1 MTLKEMYEAVLIE
14 IDKDSAPNLLLE
26 DFNYYARKASYQYV
40 NKRYN
45 VYDTSQ
51 QTGDDLHV
59 LKSNA
64 IIKINDEN
72 NLVKE
77 RYNMWSTTQQPAVYE
92 FNLPSDYFHLLSCEC
107 FYELA
112 KPYKCYR
119 QGNYV
124 HFPATR
130 LTADISAK
138 ISTNAWLKPDW
149 KRPYYYIHNIN
160 TQNEFPYNP
169 YNKESKTGNDIL
181 EVLPTGNN
189 SLSDTY
195 SNLDEA
201 RKQLINYQTRLS
213 NINNQIQELSNEEST
228 INSQIEEIQNQKELD
243 NNSDE
248 IKIGTYNNSYCIAND
263 ADNINLIKNNPI
275 GNTFVVSDQKEEYI
289 YLDYV
294 NSNGESELF
303 SIENFIEEFDPTAY
317 FRNFKITIDNNIYY
331 LEGKDYYFSFGQEYN
346 NKLYSEFE
354 TLSQNEQEQL
364 SENYDLPLGIL
375 FKTIDIIPSNRID
388 QFDSE
393 IEQLTEQINDIP
405 ARRINLLELQTLLN
419 SKISEL
425 QQDISG
431 LENQIISS
439 DDLVK
444 DANNYN
450 IADTDSADVFKVAL
464 FNGDYSNVERSPQ
477 IRYGNPTNVR
487 CEIRYGTDN
496 SVFKLKQVQIDYVK
510 VPQYLELTQEQL
522 DKTEDTSQVLEFPD
536 YICQE
541 IVNELIHLIMEKD
554 RNDRIQTHPVVSQSI
569 ATQQQAPVQQQN
581 NN

>member
-64 IIKINDEN
+64 IININDEN

-77 RYNMWSTTQQPAVYE
+77 RYNMWSTQQPAVYE
-92 FNLPSDYFHLLSCEC
+92 FNLPTDYFHLLKCEC
-107 FYELA
+107 FYELT

-169 YNKESKTGNDIL
+169 YNKESKTGNDIP
-181 EVLPTGNN
+181 EVNTITVTDKVTEKNN
-189 SLSDTY
+189 IVQ
-195 SNLDEA
+195 E
-201 RKQLINYQTRLS
+201 
-213 NINNQIQELSNEEST
+213 INNQVVGWLDRSLFQYYKDEYNNNEPPVLLWWGNQSEKLTNIFPYVPNDKKEPLLGYITSLCDQNGFLKTPGIYLLTDSVRVRQKNNSDQYEYVASNFTYVNIVNGFKPTDGIIGTFQTPKFYYNTGASPSLTKSFLNEGNKITPLNITIGEIEEH
-228 INSQIEEIQNQKELD
+228 INSGDFQIYTAFTTPTSKYYLDSLKELD
-243 NNSDE
+243 YIINA
-248 IKIGTYNNSYCIAND
+248 GTA
-263 ADNINLIKNNPI
+263 
-275 GNTFVVSDQKEEYI
+275 
-289 YLDYV
+289 
-294 NSNGESELF
+294 
-303 SIENFIEEFDPTAY
+303 
-317 FRNFKITIDNNIYY
+317 
-331 LEGKDYYFSFGQEYN
+331 
-346 NKLYSEFE
+346 
-354 TLSQNEQEQL
+354 
-364 SENYDLPLGIL
+364 
-375 FKTIDIIPSNRID
+375 
-388 QFDSE
+388 
-393 IEQLTEQINDIP
+393 
-405 ARRINLLELQTLLN
+405 
-419 SKISEL
+419 
-425 QQDISG
+425 
-431 LENQIISS
+431 
-439 DDLVK
+439 K

-464 FNGDYSNVERSPQ
+464 FNGNYSNVERSPQ
-477 IRYGNPTNVR
+477 VRYGNPTNVR

-522 DKTEDTSQVLEFPD
+522 DRTEDTSQVLEFPD
-536 YICQE
+536 YVCQE